1 MICLGARSPDFE
13 MNHAEARRRGGEEVV
28 AMWSPQSRL
37 AVDFFPGLP
46 FPNSPRLRAS
56 A

>member
-1 MICLGARSPDFE
+1 
-13 MNHAEARRRGGEEVV
+13 
-28 AMWSPQSRL
+28 MWSPQSRL

-56 A
+56 APPREILFFSSKVAVIHAGALMAGIFPE